1 MAITVFT
8 REKQMRLL
16 ALYFRVVLNSQV
28 LKLFYINIFMAD
40 SQVYNGNINTIDGCA
55 TFFRRDRFSHVKKYE
70 VQICFYVCV
79 STFKFVHNI
88 IVVCF
93 LAG

>member
-1 MAITVFT
+1 MVG
-8 REKQMRLL
+8 
-16 ALYFRVVLNSQV
+16 
-28 LKLFYINIFMAD
+28 

-70 VQICFYVCV
+70 VGIWFYVCS
-79 STFKFVHNI
+79 STFLSLYTII
-88 IVVCF
+88 IVCL